1 MSDTPFIHDDFLLQN
16 EPARHLYHTYA
27 KEMPIIDYHCHLSP
41 QEIAEDKRWETITQV
56 WLYGDHY
63 KWRAMRTNGTA
74 EKYCTGD
81 ASDWEKFEKWVET
94 LSACFRNPL
103 YHWSHLELSRY
114 FGITEL
120 LTPANAREVYDRA
133 NARLS
138 EADFSARGLIRMSN
152 VKAVCTTD
160 DPIDDLRWH
169 RQIRE
174 SGFEVKVLPAWR
186 PDKAMA
192 VENTS
197 AFLDYIQKLAL
208 AADKEITDFHTFM
221 TAIKARHDFFHAE
234 GCRLSD
240 HGIERFHAAD
250 YSEKDIHAIFDAL
263 LLGKTLVA
271 DDIEKFKSC
280 MLHEFGVMDH
290 AKGWVQQYHYGALR
304 NNNTRLFKAVGPD
317 TGFDSI
323 GDFTVGKDL
332 SKFLDRLD
340 INNQLAP
347 TILYNLNPRDN
358 HLLATMLGNFQDGSR
373 PGKMQHGSGWW
384 FLDQKDGMERQMEIL
399 SQLGLLSRFVG
410 MLTDSRSFLSYT
422 RHEYFRRILCNM
434 IGKDIVEG
442 SLPNDLPA
450 LGAMIRDISFNNAAT
465 YFDFG
470 IDPLPQG
477 PRA

>member
-1 MSDTPFIHDDFLLQN
+1 MPPFIHDDFLLQS
-16 EPARHLYHTYA
+16 ETARRLYHDHA
-27 KEMPIIDYHCHLSP
+27 KDMPIIDYHCHLSP
-41 QEIAEDKRWETITQV
+41 REIAEDKRWKNITQV

-63 KWRAMRTNGTA
+63 KWRAMRTNGVA
-74 EKYCTGD
+74 ERYCTGD
-81 ASDWEKFEKWVET
+81 ADDWEKFEKWVET
-94 LSACFRNPL
+94 LAACQRNPL

-114 FGITEL
+114 FGITEV
-120 LTPANAREVYDRA
+120 LTPANAREVYERA
-133 NARLS
+133 NARIA
-138 EADFSARGLIRMSN
+138 EPDFSARGLIRMSN

-160 DPIDDLRWH
+160 DPVDDLNWH

-174 SGFEVKVLPAWR
+174 DGFEVKVLPAWR

-192 VENTS
+192 VEHPA
-197 AFLDYIQKLAL
+197 AFLEYVRKLARTAGL
-208 AADKEITDFHTFM
+208 KVTDFPSFM
-221 TAIKARHDFFHAE
+221 KALQKRHDFFHAE

-240 HGIERFHAAD
+240 HGIERFYAAD
-250 YSEKDIHAIFDAL
+250 YGEAGIHKSFDTL
-263 LLGKTLVA
+263 LQGGSLA
-271 DDIEKFKSC
+271 AEAIEKFKSC
-280 MLHEFGVMDH
+280 MMHEFGIMDH
-290 AKGWVQQYHYGALR
+290 ARGWVQQYHYGALR
-304 NNNTRLFKAVGPD
+304 NNNTRLFKALGPD

-340 INNQLAP
+340 QNNQLAP

-358 HLLATMLGNFQDGSR
+358 HLLGTMIGNFQDGSR

-399 SQLGLLSRFVG
+399 SQLGLLGRFVG

-434 IGKDIVEG
+434 LGNDVEQG
-442 SLPNDLPA
+442 LLPPDLPP
-450 LGAMIRDISFNNAAT
+450 LGHMVRNICFNNAAR

-470 IDPLPQG
+470 IEPLS
-477 PRA
+477 